1 MRPGCLTLNDLADLY
16 PRLAPA
22 LQRVLRRTVEAPAS
36 IHEEACQLAWGR
48 LVSHRDEID
57 PQHALGWL
65 ATTARR
71 EAVRL
76 LRERD
81 AHLSLDPERVAAPSE
96 SAPTALFESRQ
107 RLAQLA
113 RLPERQRRIIWLRGV
128 GYASE
133 EIASRTGDSLRTV
146 ERQLAL
152 ARRALRELEA
162 A

>member
-1 MRPGCLTLNDLADLY
+1 MRPGCLNLEDLATLY
-16 PRLAPA
+16 PRMAPA
-22 LQRVLRRTVEAPAS
+22 LQRIVGRTVDAPAS
-36 IHEEACQLAWGR
+36 IREEACQLAWGQ

-57 PQHALGWL
+57 PEHALGWL

-76 LRERD
+76 MRERD
-81 AHLSLDPERVAAPSE
+81 AHVSLDAEPFAAPRGSTPGL
-96 SAPTALFESRQ
+96 AESRR
-107 RLAQLA
+107 RLAQLNL
-113 RLPERQRRIIWLRGV
+113 LPERQQRIIWLRGV
-128 GYASE
+128 GYAAT
-133 EIASRTGDSLRTV
+133 EIASHTGDSLRTV